1 MGGSSGGSNSP
12 ACIWIPVQIPTN
24 AAIFA
29 FDFTF
34 NGEPVNDLLSAS
46 IGGTNVFALEARF
59 MPTNTALNS
68 GPIDVSQWA
77 GQTVELFF
85 GLVGGT
91 STNASVALN
100 GMRFYNVV
108 APFLTAQ
115 VSGNNTVIQ
124 WPLSANGYVLETTAD
139 LTATN
144 SWITVTN
151 VPTIVDLQ
159 NTVTNP
165 ISGGKK
171 FYRLRK

>member
-1 MGGSSGGSNSP
+1 
-12 ACIWIPVQIPTN
+12 
-24 AAIFA
+24 
-29 FDFTF
+29 
-34 NGEPVNDLLSAS
+34 
-46 IGGTNVFALEARF
+46 

-91 STNASVALN
+91 STNASVTLD

-124 WPLSANGYVLETTAD
+124 WPLSANGYFLETTDD
-139 LTATN
+139 LVATN
-144 SWITVTN
+144 SWMTVTN
-151 VPTIVDLQ
+151 ASTIVDLQ
-159 NTVTNP
+159 NTVTNDVTT
-165 ISGGKK
+165 GNR